1 MAEGTTASG
10 GLDDV
15 AERQLRRWA
24 GERPDAT
31 GIVDEEGS
39 LSYAQVDRLV
49 DDLAVTL
56 AAGGVGTGDVVTIWM
71 PAWWQASVAFLAANR
86 IGAVAHPMSD
96 VLGVTEAMA
105 ILRRVQPR
113 AVVYGASDP
122 AAADR
127 MAAAATDAVGSALL
141 VRARD
146 LADPSAAARSGSP
159 AAARPGVPTVEP
171 DPDRACA
178 LVFTSG
184 TTSEPKGVLHSH
196 RNLGATVR
204 DVAERV
210 GVRDADVIGLASPIG
225 HVRWVMFGCLLPFL
239 VGGTLFTCARWR
251 PAEWTGRADE
261 VGCRFAAFSPKHLE
275 DLVAQAAEGRR
286 CRALEV
292 VTCGG
297 SFLSTPQLRR
307 SEEALG
313 VTVLRSYGCTEFPS
327 AVGGGVDDPPEQRW
341 QYDGRPLAG
350 VEVRLERGDDDDV
363 VRLGGSGPMG
373 RICLRGTHA
382 AAGVTDADGWYRTED
397 FGELV
402 DGWLRVLGRSADII
416 IRNGENISANE
427 VEGFLSGYPGL
438 GEFAVVGR
446 QDLVAGE
453 RVCLVVV
460 GPAGTAPGVDDVS
473 GFLGQSG
480 VMKQK
485 WPESVVE
492 VDSLPRTPNGK
503 LVRRRLWELVND
515 GGPES

>member
-1 MAEGTTASG
+1 MAPADGP
-10 GLDDV
+10 DDP
-15 AERQLRRWA
+15 AEQQLRRWA
-24 GERPDAT
+24 VERPDGVA
-31 GIVDEEGS
+31 IVDEARS
-39 LSYAQVDRLV
+39 LSYAAVDRLV
-49 DDLAVTL
+49 DGLAATL
-56 AAGGVGTGDVVTIWM
+56 SAGGVGVGDVVTIWT
-71 PAWWQASVAFLAANR
+71 PAWWQAPVAFLAANR

-96 VLGVTEAMA
+96 VLGLTEAAA
-105 ILRRVQPR
+105 IVRRVGPR
-113 AVVYGASDP
+113 AVVYGTNDP
-122 AAADR
+122 TGEDR
-127 MAAAATDAVGSALL
+127 VAAAATEGAGSPLL

-146 LADPSAAARSGSP
+146 LDDQSAAPPEAPTASP
-159 AAARPGVPTVEP
+159 ATVPARRPMVEP

-184 TTSEPKGVLHSH
+184 TTSEPKSVWHSH

-204 DVAERV
+204 DVADRV
-210 GVRDADVIGLASPIG
+210 GLGDGDVVGVASPIG
-225 HVRWVMFGCLLPFL
+225 HVRWVLFGALLPFM

-251 PAEWTGRADE
+251 PADWAGRAE
-261 VGCRFAAFSPKHLE
+261 AVGCRFAAFSPKHLE
-275 DLVAQAAEGRR
+275 DLVAQVGEGRR
-286 CRALEV
+286 CRSLEV

-327 AVGGGVDDPPEQRW
+327 AVGGGADDPPEQRW

-350 VEVRLERGDDDDV
+350 VEVRLEVGDDDDV
-363 VRLGGSGPMG
+363 VRLGGAGPMG
-373 RICLRGTHA
+373 RICMRGTHA
-382 AAGVTDADGWYRTED
+382 AAGVADPDGWYRTED
-397 FGELV
+397 FGEMV

-427 VEGFLSGYPGL
+427 VEGVLSGFPGL
-438 GEFAVVGR
+438 GDFAVVGR
-446 QDLVAGE
+446 QDPVAGE

-460 GPAGTAPGVDDVS
+460 GHTGTGPGVEDVA
-473 GFLGQSG
+473 GFLEESG

-492 VDSLPRTPNGK
+492 VDDLPRTPNGK

-515 GGPES
+515 AAAQG